1 MIMIMNAL
9 RSVELPRFVSA
20 ILTPHSGR
28 AAAAAA
34 AAAAKH
40 DAMSSIQGTRN

>member
-9 RSVELPRFVSA
+9 CSVELPRFVSAA

-34 AAAAKH
+34 AKH
-40 DAMSSIQGTRN
+40 DAMASIQGTRN

>member
-34 AAAAKH
+34 AAKH
-40 DAMSSIQGTRN
+40 DAMASIQGTRN

>member
-1 MIMIMNAL
+1 MNAL

-34 AAAAKH
+34 AKH
-40 DAMSSIQGTRN
+40 DAMASIQGTRN

>member
-34 AAAAKH
+34 AKH
-40 DAMSSIQGTRN
+40 DALASIQGTRN

>member
-34 AAAAKH
+34 AAAKH

>member
-1 MIMIMNAL
+1 MIMNAL

-34 AAAAKH
+34 KH
-40 DAMSSIQGTRN
+40 DAMASIQGTRN